1 MMSWRCIFHGHE
13 IIRYDRELAW
23 QCIGC
28 FKKWPMA
35 PELVRA
41 SGVYAQKGDPLQE
54 PIRKARR
61 LEQERMGVF
70 QRPQAL
76 SVGISSHLASQ
87 AGRVS

>member
-28 FKKWPMA
+28 LKKWPMA

-41 SGVYAQKGDPLQE
+41 SGVYTQKGGLLREPAQNAHKANQE
-54 PIRKARR
+54 GI
-61 LEQERMGVF
+61 GVF
-70 QRPQAL
+70 QSPQGV
-76 SVGISSHLASQ
+76 SVAMASHIPT
-87 AGRVS
+87 